1 MALYKTYSY
10 KIPIFYVPIKIM
22 VGVNL
27 RDIIRSRL
35 FSKEDR
41 EEHADSAALAFVNN
55 GCIYIAIPVQDED
68 LPYVVHEIIHAKN
81 YLYKMRGIMPD
92 TNNDENEAY
101 LVQYIY
107 SKCMD
112 ARRKFVNFVSKQR
125 DNAGT
130 TQQGIG
136 SGRPRSQSQKED
148 SNTYGSDRPI
158 HSQ

>member
-22 VGVNL
+22 VGITL
-27 RDIIRSRL
+27 KDIMRSRL

-41 EEHADSAALAFVNN
+41 EEHADSAALAFVYN

-68 LPYVVHEIIHAKN
+68 LPYMVHEIVHAKN
-81 YLYKMRGIMPD
+81 FLYKMRGIMPD

-125 DNAGT
+125 DNAST
-130 TQQGIG
+130 TQQGAG
-136 SGRPRSQSQKED
+136 SSRPGGQGQQKD
-148 SNTYGSDRPI
+148 SDPDGGD
-158 HSQ
+158 